1 MRTDHMQKYGFDM
14 RLGITKYDLT
24 KVREAGA
31 MIQAGAPWQA
41 GLAHVGCRSRSHLLM
56 LFHRNSVPYH
66 RSGLRRVRSM
76 RMMLPNKDTERAY
89 LAGII
94 DGEGH
99 IAARVRRD
107 GRQLTFQIVVA
118 NTSYE
123 LMDWLAPL
131 GGTVRLAGLAGSNK
145 RTKTMWKWVV
155 TGILNVQAVLA
166 CVRPHLVI
174 KSAHADRVLNLIAER
189 IAAAELAPPN
199 DGG

>member
-1 MRTDHMQKYGFDM
+1 
-14 RLGITKYDLT
+14 
-24 KVREAGA
+24 
-31 MIQAGAPWQA
+31 MIQAGAPWQT
-41 GLAHVGCRSRSHLLM
+41 GLTHVGCPSRSHLVT
-56 LFHRNSVPYH
+56 LFRRNAVPYH

-76 RMMLPNKDTERAY
+76 RMVLPNNPERAY

-99 IAARVRRD
+99 IAAQVRSD
-107 GRQLTFQIVVA
+107 GRQVTFQIVVV

-123 LMDWLAPL
+123 LMAWLAPL

-155 TGILNVQAVLA
+155 TGILNVQAVLN

-174 KSAHADRVLNLIAER
+174 KSAQADRVLNLIAER
-189 IAAAELAPPN
+189 IRAAEIAPASESS
-199 DGG
+199 